1 MSVDTLIRQLLDGQL
16 DVEAATNLVLELSQP
31 PITKERLLTLAIAMR
46 MRMQTIDLG
55 VPVLDTC
62 GTGGDGLQT
71 FNLSTAVALQCAK
84 LGVPV
89 AKHGNVAA
97 TSISGSADVLQH
109 LGIPIDLTGQ
119 AALDYFQQHN
129 FIFLFAKLYHPAMK
143 FVAPIRKAI
152 GTKTIFNYVGP
163 LCNPA
168 GAQYQLLGVSDE
180 QLAQP
185 MGEALLELGSQHVVI
200 VHSEDGLDEASIAAP
215 TRVYD
220 FRPDSQRQ
228 FTITPERTYPLSAI
242 QVSSVE
248 DSAAF
253 ITHPTPAAQAA
264 IDLNVKLALY
274 AANFYDHAE

>member
-109 LGIPIDLTGQ
+109 LSIPIDLTGQ

-200 VHSEDGLDEASIAAP
+200 VHSNDGLDEASIAAP
-215 TRVYD
+215 TQVYD
-220 FRPDSQRQ
+220 FRPDSQQQ
-228 FTITPERTYPLSAI
+228 FTITPEHTYPLSTI

-248 DSAAF
+248 DSAAL

>member
-1 MSVDTLIRQLLDGQL
+1 MSVDTSIQQLLDGQL
-16 DVEAATNLVLELSQP
+16 DAETATDLVLELSEP
-31 PITKERLLTLAIAMR
+31 PITKERLLSLAVAMR
-46 MRMQTIDLG
+46 TRMQTIDLG
-55 VPVLDTC
+55 VQVLDTC
-62 GTGGDGLQT
+62 GTGGDGLKT
-71 FNLSTAVALQCAK
+71 FNISTAVALQCAK

-97 TSISGSADVLQH
+97 TSVSGSADVLQH
-109 LGIPIDLTGQ
+109 LGVPIDLTGE
-119 AALDYFQQHN
+119 AAVDYFKQHN

-143 FVAPIRKAI
+143 FVAPIRQAI
-152 GTKTIFNYVGP
+152 GTKTIFNYLGP

-215 TRVYD
+215 THVYD
-220 FRPDSQRQ
+220 FRPDSQHQ
-228 FTITPERTYPLSAI
+228 FTIKPEHTYPLSAI
-242 QVSSVE
+242 QVASVE
-248 DSAAF
+248 ESAAL

-264 IDLNVKLALY
+264 IDLNLKLALY
-274 AANFYDHAE
+274 AANRYDHVA